1 MQHAC
6 QQWPG
11 QAIDASLHQ
20 GRASIVLLGGWVSD
34 DKLCQALAEAAAEA
48 GSAAAQ
54 EAALREAHAAAEGAL
69 RAEAS
74 QRPLLA

>member
-1 MQHAC
+1 MH
-6 QQWPG
+6 
-11 QAIDASLHQ
+11 
-20 GRASIVLLGGWVSD
+20 REVVSD
-34 DKLCQALAEAAAEA
+34 DKLCQALAEAAVEA

-54 EAALREAHAAAEGAL
+54 EVALREAHAAAEGAL

>member
-1 MQHAC
+1 MHASNGMVRPLRLAC
-6 QQWPG
+6 IKERP
-11 QAIDASLHQ
+11 
-20 GRASIVLLGGWVSD
+20 VLCCLGGRVSD

-54 EAALREAHAAAEGAL
+54 EAALRETHAAAEGAL

>member
-1 MQHAC
+1 MHASDGMVRPLMLAC
-6 QQWPG
+6 INEGPV
-11 QAIDASLHQ
+11 LCCM
-20 GRASIVLLGGWVSD
+20 GRWVYD
-34 DKLCQALAEAAAEA
+34 GKLCQTLAEAAAEA